1 MKIWHSFIV
10 KIKHDEITFYKKKK
24 QIILLILLENA
35 QIVDGE
41 RSESVP
47 RLEHDNTV
55 SPHHDLTC
63 NNSSVGSRDSITSI
77 TQNFIFTNFALCGA
91 VLIEFSGIVQDQVHE
106 GVKATED
113 TLDLQIKVP

>member
-1 MKIWHSFIV
+1 M
-10 KIKHDEITFYKKKK
+10 
-24 QIILLILLENA
+24 LILLENA
-35 QIVDGE
+35 QIVDAE
-41 RSESVP
+41 CSEPVP

-113 TLDLQIKVP
+113 TLDLQIRNSL